1 MPYSNIRFSGLT
13 SQEVEASRKIHGR
26 NRVEQAKG
34 NPIGILLRRAAGEP
48 MLLLL
53 LATSAIYF
61 IHGDMAE
68 GIFLSIAVVLVS
80 SISFYQESRS
90 KKALETLRNFSKPV
104 SRVIRDSHV
113 IELSG
118 EELVVGDYVIVEEG
132 SLIAADGRIVQAND
146 FTVNESVVTGE
157 SLPVAKA
164 EVAPDNLVYQ
174 GTYVVSGLA
183 ICEVTHIGAMT
194 KVGLIGQR
202 LHELKTEASPL
213 QLQINSFV
221 KRMAAVGIAVFAL
234 LWAISAY
241 RSQQFLDSL
250 LQALTVAMSILPEE
264 IPVAFVTF
272 MALGAWRLM
281 KLGMIVKQTRTVE
294 TLGSATVICADKTGT
309 LTKNE
314 MRLDKVYVHGVR
326 TTFDRADKVQ
336 TADVIR
342 LAMWASEPVPF
353 DAMEKEIHQVYAD
366 TCDDDLRPAFK
377 LVHEYPLGGKPPLMT
392 HVFQNAAGQR
402 IIAAKGAPEAILAQ
416 STLTAAENQAVSKAL
431 EELTHAGYRVL
442 GVGEAVDVAGLP
454 ATQQEFKFAFQG
466 LVAFH
471 DPPKENIQSVIHSFY
486 QAGIDVKILTG
497 DNLSTAMVIAQQI
510 GMKNLGSGMTGEQF
524 MQLAKDEQSAAA
536 KQTTLFARMFP
547 EAKLSVIE
555 ALKKQNEVVAM
566 TGDGINDGPALKAA
580 HIGIAMGKKGSEIA
594 KEASAL
600 ILIDDDL
607 GRMVDGIAMGRKIY
621 NNLKKAIQYIISI
634 HIPIILI
641 VFLPQTLGWVY
652 PTLFTPI
659 HVIFLELIMGPT
671 CSIVY
676 ENEPLEKNLM
686 VQKPRPFTNT
696 FFNFKEL
703 SISIAQGLMITAG
716 LLVIYFRA
724 VSTGATEHTTTAMVF
739 VTLMTA
745 NIMLTLVNRSFYYS
759 LLNTLRY
766 PNRMIIAIIVMPVL
780 LIVTIF
786 TFQAPRNFFDFER
799 LLFSELAQCVVVGLL
814 SVLWFEGYKLLK
826 RKRNLHPELSPDGVF
841 KQVQ

>member
-1 MPYSNIRFSGLT
+1 MPYSNIRFPGLT
-13 SQEVEASRKIHGR
+13 SQQVEASRKIHGR
-26 NRVEQAKG
+26 NRVEQPKG
-34 NPIGILLRRAAGEP
+34 NPIGVLLRRAADEP

-104 SRVIRDSHV
+104 SQVIRDSNV
-113 IELSG
+113 VALPG
-118 EELVVGDYVIVEEG
+118 EELVVGDYMIVEEG

-157 SLPVAKA
+157 SLPAAKA
-164 EVAPDNLVYQ
+164 EVPPNNLVYQ

-183 ICEVTHIGAMT
+183 ICEVTHVGAAT

-241 RSQQFLDSL
+241 RSQQFLESL

-281 KLGMIVKQTRTVE
+281 KLGIVVKQTRTVE
-294 TLGSATVICADKTGT
+294 TLGSATVICADKTVT

-314 MRLDKVYVHGVR
+314 LRLVKVYVHEAR
-326 TTFDRADKVQ
+326 TTFDTLDKAH
-336 TADVIR
+336 TTDVIR

-353 DAMEKEIHQVYAD
+353 DAMEKEIHEVYAR
-366 TCDDDLRPAFK
+366 TCNEDLRPAFN
-377 LVHEYPLGGKPPLMT
+377 LVHEYPLSGKPPLMT

-416 STLTAAENQAVSKAL
+416 SALTAAENQAVGKAL

-442 GVGEAVDVAGLP
+442 GVGTVDVAALP
-454 ATQQEFKFAFQG
+454 ATQREFKFAFRG

-471 DPPKENIQSVIHSFY
+471 DPPKENIQSVIRSFY
-486 QAGIDVKILTG
+486 RAGIDVKILTG
-497 DNLSTAMVIAQQI
+497 DNLSTATVIAQQI
-510 GMKNLGSGMTGEQF
+510 GMKNVGSGMTGEKF
-524 MQLAKDEQSAAA
+524 MQLTKDEQSAAA

-641 VFLPQTLGWVY
+641 VFLPQALGWVY

-686 VQKPRPFTNT
+686 DQKPRPFTNT
-696 FFNFKEL
+696 FFNFREL

-716 LLVIYFRA
+716 LIVIYFLA
-724 VSTGATEHTTTAMVF
+724 VDTGATAHTTTAMVF

-745 NIMLTLVNRSFYYS
+745 NILLTLVNRSFYYS
-759 LLNTLRY
+759 LFSTLRY
-766 PNRMIIAIIVMPVL
+766 PNRMIAIIIVIPVL
-780 LIVTIF
+780 LMVAIF
-786 TFQAPRNFFDFER
+786 TFPALRSFFEFER
-799 LLFSELAQCVVVGLL
+799 LRFYELAQCAAVGLL
-814 SVLWFEGYKLLK
+814 SVVWFEGYKLLK
-826 RKRNLHPELSPDGVF
+826 RKRSQHPKLSPGGVLE
-841 KQVQ
+841 